1 MSIETGPISTSNA
14 TVNHAHESEH
24 VSYSHE
30 TVNMSTE
37 KTTTNILHEGTELSD
52 SHVTGSEKQV
62 HAASGSAD
70 QPIEEVPSA
79 QDDPLYQMASTVA
92 PSHRSVHRDPM
103 SRVTTDAEGN
113 TYPEGGREAWL
124 VVLGSFLGL
133 FGSLG
138 LINTIGTFQA
148 YIESHQLKD
157 YSSGDVGWI
166 FGMFPFLT
174 FFCGVQIGPIF
185 DARGPRALILAG
197 SICEMAFIIL
207 LGFCTQYWHFM
218 LVIGVLGGVGASLIF
233 TPAIS
238 AVGHFFYEKRGLA
251 TGIAATGGSIGG
263 VVFPLTLEA
272 LFPKVGWGWATRVI
286 ALLCL
291 ISLSISNLLIRS
303 RLPQKPFS
311 KENVLPD
318 FKIFRDPRFALT
330 TASVFF
336 IEWGLFI
343 PISYIS
349 SYALYQGFSTEFSYQ
364 ILAILNVGSFFG
376 RWLPGFFADF
386 LGRFNT
392 LIVTVAL
399 CLLCNACLW
408 LPAGNSLALLVIYA
422 LIFGFASGSNI
433 SLTPVCVGQ
442 RRLCKTEHYGR
453 YYATAYTIVSFGTLT
468 GIPIA
473 GEILARCNGEYWGL
487 IAFTIACYAAGL
499 ICCTAVK
506 VLQVGW
512 RKPLAIY

>member
-30 TVNMSTE
+30 TVTTSTE
-37 KTTTNILHEGTELSD
+37 KTTTNIVHEATETAD
-52 SHVTGSEKQV
+52 NHVTGSEKQA

-70 QPIEEVPSA
+70 QPAEEVPSA
-79 QDDPLYQMASTVA
+79 QDDPLYQVASTVA
-92 PSHRSVHRDPM
+92 PSHRSAHRDPM

-272 LFPKVGWGWATRVI
+272 LFPKIGWGWATRVI

-318 FKIFRDPRFALT
+318 FRIFSDARFALT

-442 RRLCKTEHYGR
+442 LCKTEHYGR

-506 VLQVGW
+506 VIQVGW

>member
-1 MSIETGPISTSNA
+1 MSTESKPASTSNGA
-14 TVNHAHESEH
+14 D
-24 VSYSHE
+24 SHE
-30 TVNMSTE
+30 NGPILVLSHEAVTEMAVNIEKHASSANAERSGIHETE
-37 KTTTNILHEGTELSD
+37 T
-52 SHVTGSEKQV
+52 EKQV
-62 HAASGSAD
+62 QTNLAD
-70 QPIEEVPSA
+70 QPPEHGLHSPHDGAFYRTV
-79 QDDPLYQMASTVA
+79 STVA
-92 PSHRSVHRDPM
+92 PSQRSVERDPL

-113 TYPEGGREAWL
+113 TYPEGGTQAWL

-157 YSSGDVGWI
+157 YSSGSIGWI
-166 FGMFPFLT
+166 FGMFAFLT

-185 DARGPRALILAG
+185 DARGPRLLVLAG
-197 SICEMAFIIL
+197 SICEMAMIIL
-207 LGFCTQYWHFM
+207 IGFCTQYWHFM
-218 LVIGVLGGVGASLIF
+218 LVIGLLGGVGASLIF

-238 AVGHFFYEKRGLA
+238 AIGHYFYEKRGVA
-251 TGIAATGGSIGG
+251 TGIAATGGSMGG
-263 VVFPLTLEA
+263 IAFPLILEN
-272 LFPKVGWGWATRVI
+272 LFPKIGWGWATRVV
-286 ALLCL
+286 ALICL
-291 ISLSISNLLIRS
+291 VSLSIANLLIRS
-303 RLPQKPFS
+303 RLPQRPFS
-311 KENVLPD
+311 KDNVLPD
-318 FKIFRDPRFALT
+318 FRIFRDPRFALT

-349 SYALYQGFSTEFSYQ
+349 SYALNHGFSHQFSYQ

-392 LIVTVAL
+392 LIATVAL

-422 LIFGFASGSNI
+422 IFFGFSSGSNI

-442 RRLCKTEHYGR
+442 LCKTENYGR
-453 YYATAYTIVSFGTLT
+453 YYATAYTVVSFGSLT

-473 GEILARCNGEYWGL
+473 GEILARCNGQYWGL
-487 IAFTIACYAAGL
+487 IAFTTICYAAGL
-499 ICCTAVK
+499 ACCTAVK
-506 VLQVGW
+506 VIQVGW

>member
-1 MSIETGPISTSNA
+1 
-14 TVNHAHESEH
+14 
-24 VSYSHE
+24 
-30 TVNMSTE
+30 MSTE
-37 KTTTNILHEGTELSD
+37 AGPTSTSYIAVDHQPGLI
-52 SHVTGSEKQV
+52 SHSQDAVITSADERATALAKEEKSATHVADFEKQ
-62 HAASGSAD
+62 ARAESAD
-70 QPIEEVPSA
+70 LEHESTQN
-79 QDDPLYQMASTVA
+79 DTFHRTASTVA

-113 TYPEGGREAWL
+113 VYPEGGREAWL
-124 VVLGSFLGL
+124 VVFGSFLGL

-148 YIESHQLKD
+148 YIEEHQLKD

-166 FGMFPFLT
+166 FGMFAFLT

-185 DARGPRALILAG
+185 DARGPRALVFAG
-197 SICEMAFIIL
+197 SVCEMAFVIL
-207 LGFCTQYWHFM
+207 LGFCTKYWHFM
-218 LVIGVLGGVGASLIF
+218 LVVGVLGGVGASLIF

-238 AVGHFFYEKRGLA
+238 AVGHFFYEKRGVA
-251 TGIAATGGSIGG
+251 TGLAATGGSIGG
-263 VVFPLTLEA
+263 IVFPLVLEA
-272 LFPKVGWGWATRVI
+272 LFPKIGWAWATRVV
-286 ALLCL
+286 ALICL
-291 ISLSISNLLIRS
+291 VVLSVANLLIKS
-303 RLPQKPFS
+303 RLPQKPLS
-311 KENVLPD
+311 KENILPD
-318 FKIFRDPRFALT
+318 FRIFSDPRFALT

-349 SYALYQGFSTEFSYQ
+349 SYALDQGFSSKFSYQ

-392 LIVTVAL
+392 LIATVAL

-422 LIFGFASGSNI
+422 LLFGFASGSNI

-442 RRLCKTEHYGR
+442 LCKTENYGR

-468 GIPIA
+468 GMPIA
-473 GEILARCNGEYWGL
+473 GEILARCNGQYWGV
-487 IAFTIACYAAGL
+487 IAFTTVCYAAGL
-499 ICCTAVK
+499 ICCTSVK
-506 VLQVGW
+506 VIQVGW